1 MSPKRKT
8 IAATVSSKTTIKR
21 QSERVVG
28 KIVHEANKSDVNAQK
43 QQSRPR
49 STGKKNKRCYKSSNL
64 DNDLEVITEEDLKES
79 PKSMSIDSNDTDSG
93 QQELSMSNSCS
104 SNRSYEDKNVKT
116 STASQF
122 DIADDD
128 TSEFEAMFMPK
139 TPRLKA
145 KSNYNS
151 TPLVRSQHHNLS
163 GIYTNAESLSLHGME
178 NNISTPLST
187 IIINHQSTTPNT
199 SIQKL
204 NTPSNPRAKSNL
216 LSSSQAS
223 VGNQSLSNINYTTN
237 NSAILETFSEYR
249 NLKRDLQHALN
260 QIESWKSDYNSLKRQ
275 MEKLKKSS
283 FPRPTAEG
291 RVFIE
296 QLLESL
302 KSSEDVQDKRS
313 LGQLAI
319 DIGVPETILL
329 SSSNID
335 PQKSALNI
343 FNYLFPTNEDKVSLL
358 NVAKVMIEYPNLL
371 DDIFGK

>member
-1 MSPKRKT
+1 
-8 IAATVSSKTTIKR
+8 
-21 QSERVVG
+21 
-28 KIVHEANKSDVNAQK
+28 
-43 QQSRPR
+43 
-49 STGKKNKRCYKSSNL
+49 
-64 DNDLEVITEEDLKES
+64 
-79 PKSMSIDSNDTDSG
+79 
-93 QQELSMSNSCS
+93 
-104 SNRSYEDKNVKT
+104 
-116 STASQF
+116 
-122 DIADDD
+122 
-128 TSEFEAMFMPK
+128 
-139 TPRLKA
+139 
-145 KSNYNS
+145 
-151 TPLVRSQHHNLS
+151 
-163 GIYTNAESLSLHGME
+163 ME

-358 NVAKVMIEYPNLL
+358 NVAAIVLRLGDMKLYFNG
-371 DDIFGK
+371 GKIKISG